1 MQPAILGRYVFLTKS
16 DELHGRFRIEDS
28 ELLFWKSINLS
39 RCTYMFLVEGV
50 GFDAGALGPTSQL
63 VSDVS
68 TIKSLWEDGSP
79 ELLNVHRVYVIPPL
93 ALRKTGC
100 YMEPLSEIR
109 ISGGS
114 ESSPVYEFVT
124 DTGRVFSSDEV

>member
-1 MQPAILGRYVFLTKS
+1 MRPAMLGINVFLTKS
-16 DELHGRFRIEDS
+16 DELQGRFRIEDS
-28 ELLFWKSINLS
+28 EVLFWKSINLS

-63 VSDVS
+63 VFDVT
-68 TIKSLWEDGSP
+68 TIKSLWENGSP
-79 ELLNVHRVYVIPPL
+79 ELLGVHRVYVIPPL

-114 ESSPVYEFVT
+114 ESCPIYEFVT